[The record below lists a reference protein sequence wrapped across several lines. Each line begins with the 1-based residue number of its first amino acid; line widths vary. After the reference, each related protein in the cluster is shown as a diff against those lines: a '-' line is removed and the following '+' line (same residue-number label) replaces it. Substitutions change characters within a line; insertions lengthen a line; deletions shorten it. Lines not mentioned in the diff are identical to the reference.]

1 MISNAKGHRDK
12 DQDTSLRLINQEVM
26 RGLCRIGG
34 RGGSGRGRGLLA
46 GRGGR
51 SHV

>member
-1 MISNAKGHRDK
+1 MIGNAKGHRDK
-12 DQDTSLRLINQEVM
+12 DQDTSLRLNNQEVM

-34 RGGSGRGRGLLA
+34 RGGSGIGRGLLA